1 MPALLQRGEHVTC
14 SMCACSPGA
23 SGKLSACPPDY
34 SCSNESVHLNFMIA
48 LHKASGVDVP
58 ESDYPKLATLRDAV
72 DYLAQRITV

>member
-1 MPALLQRGEHVTC
+1 MY
-14 SMCACSPGA
+14 ACSPGA